1 MGPIK
6 GYLAFLQYH
15 WMRGPKGLISSLIW
29 CLLVIKHDIVI
40 FNLSIYC
47 SRLRLMNF
55 FFNTYVLGGFQ
66 RQQQQPSPSGS
77 DNSIQVVSLLISQK
91 QLSPVIIDST
101 YSCQIEE
108 KGVLLC
114 RVFKQIFNSKT
125 LCTSVRWFKCHFLA
139 FHKPDTPHF

>member
-1 MGPIK
+1 MT
-6 GYLAFLQYH
+6 LSH
-15 WMRGPKGLISSLIW
+15 LIFQ
-29 CLLVIKHDIVI
+29 CIVQI
-40 FNLSIYC
+40 
-47 SRLRLMNF
+47 RLMNF
-55 FFNTYVLGGFQ
+55 FFNTYVCFLGGFQ

-139 FHKPDTPHF
+139 FHKPDTPHFYFFLLHLNLFCQAI